1 MVNQKNKLFIILGCL
16 VLVLL
21 VFLLTFSFVGD
32 NNFTFVL
39 NGQQNMYIF
48 KNEKFVDPLFIAFD
62 ENGKDLSNYVKV
74 SGNVDTWTLGS
85 YEISYV
91 LNYKGTKRKLIRNV
105 IVLDNIIDNY
115 EIKLNGSFNVYIKM
129 GNRFVDPGYFVY
141 DRVNNNKVNFNLIVN
156 NYVDTSHVGKYKVEY
171 VLKIGG
177 KEKKSIRE
185 VEVYSLNYSL
195 KTETDNT
202 VVNSLNIIFDA
213 SYERNFSSIKLPNGT
228 TSMSNKI
235 NYPVTENGEYKFVI
249 NDKFGNSEEK
259 IITVNNISSNL
270 KCSGNVSR
278 YGTNLNVTG
287 NNLSSAKSFVWDI
300 DGVEVNGNSVY
311 KNSLKAVDSASV
323 MVNFNNSNMVVKCNI
338 INDLSYRF
346 VYDEYNQKSYIK
358 CDTYNANDRMK
369 YESILKDSVNKAGYG
384 TRAGVV
390 EAARFLVGGLSYKVE
405 YLGTKAED
413 TRLGRYD
420 KVGLNIGY
428 SDGWGCR
435 VGTHIQGMDCT
446 NFVYWAFKQAG
457 LKLSGVY
464 NHYNTY
470 SVNSVINNLKVGDLL
485 LTPASDGIR
494 NYTHVG
500 IIIGI
505 DDNYIY
511 VAEATTGNINAIV
524 VTKWNKFDMPKKG
537 KFSVAKLYKYASD
550 GNITNMWVS

>member
-21 VFLLTFSFVGD
+21 VFLLIFSFVGGS
-32 NNFTFVL
+32 NFTFVL
-39 NGQQNMYIF
+39 NGQQNMYVF
-48 KNEKFVDPLFIAFD
+48 KNENFIDPLFIAFD
-62 ENGKDLSNYVKV
+62 ENGNDLSNHVKV
-74 SGNVDTWTLGS
+74 SGNVDTWMLGN

-91 LNYKGTKRKLIRNV
+91 LNYKGTKKKLTRNV

-115 EIKLNGSFNVYIKM
+115 EIKLNGPSNVYIKM
-129 GNRFVDPGYFVY
+129 GNRFVDPGYYVY
-141 DRVNNNKVNFNLIVN
+141 DRVNNNTVNFNLIVN
-156 NYVDTSHVGKYKVEY
+156 NYVDTSRVGKYKIEY

-177 KEKKSIRE
+177 REKKSVRE
-185 VEVYSLNYSL
+185 VEVYSLKYSL

-213 SYERNFSSIKLPNGT
+213 SYESNFSSIKLPNGT

-235 NYPVTENGEYKFVI
+235 TYPVTENGEYKFII
-249 NDKFGNSEEK
+249 NDRYGNSEEK

-270 KCSGNVSR
+270 KCFGSVSR
-278 YGTNLNVTG
+278 YGTNLNVIG
-287 NNLSSAKSFVWDI
+287 DNLSNAKSFVWDI
-300 DGVEVNGNSVY
+300 DGVKVNGNSVY
-311 KNSLKAVDSASV
+311 KNSLKAVNSACV
-323 MVNFNNSNMVVKCNI
+323 TVNFDNSNTVVNCDI
-338 INDLSYRF
+338 TSDLSYKF
-346 VYDEYNQKSYIK
+346 VYDEYNQRPYIS
-358 CDTYNANDRMK
+358 CDTYTANDRIK
-369 YESILKDSVNKAGYG
+369 YESILKDSINKAGYG

-390 EAARFLVGGLSYKVE
+390 EAARFLVGGLSYKIK
-405 YLGTKAED
+405 YLGPKNED
-413 TRLGRYD
+413 YRLGRYD
-420 KVGLNIGY
+420 KIGLNIGY
-428 SDGWGCR
+428 SDGWGCK
-435 VGTHIQGMDCT
+435 VSGWTQGMDCT

-457 LKLSGVY
+457 LELKGVY
-464 NHYNTY
+464 DGGNSYD
-470 SVNSVINNLKVGDLL
+470 VNSVINSLKVGDLL

-511 VAEATTGNINAIV
+511 VAEATTGDINAIV
-524 VTKWNKFDMPKKG
+524 VTKWNKFNMPKKG